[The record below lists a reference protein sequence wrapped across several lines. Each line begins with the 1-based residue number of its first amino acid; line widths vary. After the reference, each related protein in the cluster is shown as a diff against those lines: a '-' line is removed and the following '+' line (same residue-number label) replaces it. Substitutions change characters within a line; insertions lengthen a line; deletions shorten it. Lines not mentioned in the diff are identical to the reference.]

1 MTSVTPP
8 DSPVPLFHGA
18 VDPHVRGPVE
28 LDVDEARL
36 ARVVDGVGVGELE
49 VVHPPAVVAAVHE
62 GGLDPRPVDGEVL
75 AGAELAADE
84 EVDLAALPV
93 VVVGVEGTRLA
104 TLQGR
109 ESYIGSF
116 KISYPAWCCINF
128 ISRIC

>member
-1 MTSVTPP
+1 MATITPP
-8 DSPVPLFHGA
+8 GSPVPLFHGA

-36 ARVVDGVGVGELE
+36 PRVVDGVGVRELE
-49 VVHPPAVVAAVHE
+49 VVHPAAVVPPVRE

-93 VVVGVEGTRLA
+93 VVVGVERTRLA
-104 TLQGR
+104 TL
-109 ESYIGSF
+109 
-116 KISYPAWCCINF
+116 
-128 ISRIC
+128 